1 MQLDLG
7 DVPAW
12 TALVLSGAA
21 VYVATRANRHAR
33 DSAAASKDS
42 AGSARRSADAAERQA
57 LAAEAAIP
65 PPPPQ
70 VAWRVEWVS
79 KQRYLLRNIGVGTAT
94 GVKVEVRNAHPLAG
108 LKLGDGTLE
117 SNQSV
122 SFLIMGSMGRPAPTE
137 LWVSWDGQEEPIAVA
152 I

>member
-12 TALVLSGAA
+12 AALLISAGA

-57 LAAEAAIP
+57 VAAEAAIP

-70 VAWRVEWVS
+70 VVWQVERVNN
-79 KQRYLLRNIGVGTAT
+79 KRYLLRNVGVGTAT
-94 GVKVEVRNAHPLAG
+94 GVQIDVRQAHPLVG
-108 LKLGDGTLE
+108 LNLGNGTVGPNE
-117 SNQSV
+117 SV
-122 SFLIMGSMGRPAPTE
+122 SFLITGSMGRPSPTE
-137 LWVSWDGQEEPIAVA
+137 LWVSWDGQDEPVAVPV
-152 I
+152 